1 MSFVSFLRA
10 GALALAVMA
19 AGVSLAPAFAEENL
33 ASQTQAQGG
42 STGPYDGAD
51 YWAARNAYNN

>member
-1 MSFVSFLRA
+1 MRFTSILRA

-19 AGVSLAPAFAEENL
+19 AGTSLAPAFADESV
-33 ASQTQAQGG
+33 AAQTQAQNG

-51 YWAARNAYNN
+51 YWAARRQYNN

>member
-1 MSFVSFLRA
+1 MRFTSFLRV

-19 AGVSLAPAFAEENL
+19 AGASLAPAFADENL
-33 ASQTQAQGG
+33 AAQSQAQNG

-51 YWAARNAYNN
+51 YWAARHQYNN

>member
-1 MSFVSFLRA
+1 MNLTSFLRA
-10 GALALAVMA
+10 GALALAMMA
-19 AGVSLAPAFAEENL
+19 AGVSLAPAFADENL
-33 ASQTQAQGG
+33 AAQTQAQAG

>member
-1 MSFVSFLRA
+1 MSLTSFLRA

-19 AGVSLAPAFAEENL
+19 AGASLAPAFADENL
-33 ASQTQAQGG
+33 AAQTQAQAGN
-42 STGPYDGAD
+42 TGPYDGAD